1 MVEYMTNNFPYNEA
15 MIMNIANR
23 YVRINK
29 KKWLLSNKQI
39 NELLNTVLQEPTT
52 VYYLEI
58 PDIHAAAI

>member
-15 MIMNIANR
+15 MIMHIANR
-23 YVRINK
+23 YVRIK

-58 PDIHAAAI
+58 PDIHAVAI